1 MAVLYL
7 LQHES
12 TCGMN
17 VRSVWKQSF
26 GYDPIGHCLFD
37 QTPTMTVSNH
47 DSTSR
52 YRSLVPG
59 HRSLIATKV
68 AIDSRYPFFRRGKA
82 LPPFGIEF
90 RRGLR
95 GQDFCFGFP
104 LGH

>member
-12 TCGMN
+12 ACGMN
-17 VRSVWKQSF
+17 VRSVCKQSF

-37 QTPTMTVSNH
+37 QMPTITVSNH

-59 HRSLIATKV
+59 ARSPVTNR
-68 AIDSRYPFFRRGKA
+68 D
-82 LPPFGIEF
+82 
-90 RRGLR
+90 
-95 GQDFCFGFP
+95 
-104 LGH
+104 